1 MHLKKVLATS
11 SALLVASFTLSA
23 CGHDNSQ
30 QTTTKPAVKQV
41 LNWSAPTEIA
51 TLDSATVSESNSAEF
66 INNSMEGLFRLKNNK
81 AYPALAKKT
90 TVSNDGM
97 TYTFDLRKNTKWSN
111 GDTLTAD
118 DFVFAWQKAVD
129 PKTAAAGSYLFSG
142 IQNAD
147 DIAAGKKAPDT
158 LGVKANGPYQ
168 LVVTLERKLPY
179 FKLLAGDPRLFP
191 QDRKVVE
198 KLGEKYGTSA
208 KTTVFNGPYTL
219 KGWNGSNL
227 NWKLVKNENY
237 WDKKHVKMQTINVMV
252 NKSTSTAYNLYQQGK
267 LDYTPLSAEQAKQLK
282 GTKGYRV
289 LHPARSEYIEYNLDK
304 KEFKNKKIRQALAYA
319 IDRKQLASSVIG
331 SGALP
336 LTNFVPRGLDSLD
349 GKDFATLAKT
359 KVGVTYNKE
368 LAKKLLK
375 EGLKELN
382 EDKFEFTL
390 LARDTDGAKKE
401 AEFVQSQI
409 EQVLPQV
416 SVTVRS
422 MPGKTI
428 IEQARKGNFEAQLT
442 GWLADFADPINFL
455 DVETLSNPTN
465 MGGYAS
471 PEYNHLVNLA
481 ETTDALNK
489 PKRFEDMVKA
499 AKLLNEDQPVVPL
512 VQMGEPELLRPTVKG
527 MVQNSAGLTND
538 FKYAYK
544 VN

>member
-1 MHLKKVLATS
+1 MHLKKALATS

-30 QTTTKPAVKQV
+30 QATTKPAVKQV
-41 LNWSAPTEIA
+41 LNWSAPAEIA

-409 EQVLPQV
+409 EQALPQV

>member
-30 QTTTKPAVKQV
+30 QATTKPAVKQV
-41 LNWSAPTEIA
+41 LNWSAPAEIA

-409 EQVLPQV
+409 EQALPQV